1 MNLWLVMGLMTAVA
15 MAFVLLPLWRNR
27 GSTGDNL
34 QQRRDKNRDVF
45 EQRQQELEGEVQSGQ
60 ISEEDR
66 QAMVV
71 ELQRAFLR
79 DMEALE
85 TSTPKSVSMS
95 LRLLPALLVLLVP
108 VLSAWLYLDHGA
120 WRDLAIPAVIADIQG
135 AQSEEE
141 QLAAL
146 NRLADTLKA
155 RFERKPEDV
164 EAAYMLGTLLLEVE
178 RYDEAE
184 ATFEAMLDLLEPGPN
199 RATVLGQL
207 AQVRYVQAD
216 STITEEVQATMDQAL
231 AMNPNESTV
240 MDILA
245 IDALLREDLVA
256 ALGYWRREL
265 SQLAP
270 GSQKSETMRQRIAVV
285 ESYMSQDEKAEVAAT
300 NVPVKL
306 HVTISPEL
314 VDKVTPDMNLFVYI
328 GNPGGGPPI
337 LARNIPSPEF
347 PFDIVLDNSM
357 SMLGAQLLPTQ
368 QVIAGARLSAGGAT
382 RQSGALEHESETF
395 TPQALGDGTL
405 SLTIDTVVP

>member
-1 MNLWLVMGLMTAVA
+1 M
-15 MAFVLLPLWRNR
+15 
-27 GSTGDNL
+27 
-34 QQRRDKNRDVF
+34 Q
-45 EQRQQELEGEVQSGQ
+45 
-60 ISEEDR
+60 
-66 QAMVV
+66 V

-85 TSTPKSVSMS
+85 RSTARSVSGPI
-95 LRLLPALLVLLVP
+95 RLLPALLVLLVP
-108 VLSAWLYLDHGA
+108 VVSAWLYLGHGA
-120 WRDLAIPAVIADIQG
+120 SRDLAIPQVIAEIQG

-155 RFERKPEDV
+155 RFERMPEDV

-184 ATFEAMLDLLEPGPN
+184 ATFEAMLDYLEPGPN

-207 AQVRYVQAD
+207 AQVRYVQAE
-216 STITEEVQATMDQAL
+216 STITPEVQATMDQAL

-265 SQLAP
+265 SVLTP
-270 GSQKSETMRQRIAVV
+270 GSQKSETLRQRIAVV
-285 ESYMSQDEKAEVAAT
+285 ESYMSQDQKDEMAAA

-306 HVTISPEL
+306 SVTLAPEL
-314 VDKVTPDMNLFVYI
+314 ADKVTPDMRLFI
-328 GNPGGGPPI
+328 FIRNPQPGGPPI
-337 LARNIPSPEF
+337 LARNLEGIPEF
-347 PFDIVLDNSM
+347 PYETVMDNTL
-357 SMLGAQLLPTQ
+357 SMLGAQITPTQ
-368 QVIAGARLSAGGAT
+368 QIIAGARLGRTAT
-382 RQSGALEHESETF
+382 SQPGDLETYSDTF
-395 TPQALGDGTL
+395 TPQALGDGTI
-405 SLTIDTVVP
+405 SLTIDTIVAAP